1 METMTDKQTGTHVYD
16 AKLDASSDLQ
26 SFFESDNLVV
36 ATRFFRNPPLIADLE
51 ERLVPALLKGPLRH
65 ERELRIWCAGCSDGR
80 EPIPSP
86 WLRIGPLKGR
96 IGRWTWMCGAP
107 I

>member
-1 METMTDKQTGTHVYD
+1 MMESMTGKQTGTHVYD

-51 ERLVPALLKGPLRH
+51 DRLAGFFSLGRLNLYMVFHHHSKSNISRALLRTRRNRRLKTD
-65 ERELRIWCAGCSDGR
+65 ERG
-80 EPIPSP
+80 
-86 WLRIGPLKGR
+86 
-96 IGRWTWMCGAP
+96 
-107 I
+107 